1 MYLSFTGIFFNKNYR
16 SRDAYLIS
24 KFSAVVLMKVRNL
37 FQTKGK
43 ESVFYKSFYRCV
55 YFQFGVTFERG

>member
-1 MYLSFTGIFFNKNYR
+1 MYLSFTGIFFNKNYQ

-24 KFSAVVLMKVRNL
+24 KFSAAVLMRVRNL

-43 ESVFYKSFYRCV
+43 ESY
-55 YFQFGVTFERG
+55 